1 MQSFF
6 CLGGRIFLENTRG
19 GESEPEPE
27 RRRGTTAGGDSGS
40 EHPAQCQRLLKLFR
54 HLAMPRDE
62 RERDSLT
69 DADQASESS
78 QPPLIHQK

>member
-19 GESEPEPE
+19 GKSEPE
-27 RRRGTTAGGDSGS
+27 RCRGMAAGGDSGS